1 MSWATHEL
9 ENYFIVKHTKTKAS
23 FLFIALGAFAPDLLT
38 KGFVYGFK
46 IGNFGFRNSDP
57 IKFHRGWPG
66 AGFTHSIL
74 FGFLI
79 AALILRFTRERG
91 WALGFLIGHLAH
103 VFTDINDTAGTM
115 LMFPFSTVQV
125 TTGMWKHAAYLGRYG
140 DAAAY
145 YSSLGGVWDTFWL
158 CVVVIFARNTLTT
171 RFFNDVVVPGDPRPW
186 TWLQRRFGFDERALM
201 AVYRGW
207 FFYGA
212 CRIVSWSLY
221 ARFRSGQDL
230 DLTWGGPRDIA
241 RRDLYTGS
249 WARAATSVA
258 FGTVLVAITGVLS
271 WRFVLKRW
279 WREGRDSP
287 GVNRVGLLAVPDQG
301 LGGGSNPGIGKPG
314 TCE

>member
-9 ENYFIVKHTKTKAS
+9 ENYFIVKHTKTKAA

-46 IGNFGFRNSDP
+46 IGDFGFSNSDP

-66 AGFTHSIL
+66 AGFSHSIL
-74 FGFLI
+74 FGVII
-79 AALILRFTRERG
+79 AAFILRFTRERG

-125 TTGMWKHAAYLGRYG
+125 TTGMWKHAAYKGRYG

-158 CVVVIFARNTLTT
+158 VLVVVFARNTLTK
-171 RFFNDVVVPGDPRPW
+171 RFFRDVVVPGDPRSW
-186 TWLQRRFGFDERALM
+186 GWLQRRFRLDERALV
-201 AVYRGW
+201 AIYRGW
-207 FFYGA
+207 IFYGA
-212 CRIVSWSLY
+212 CRIAAWSLF
-221 ARFRSGQDL
+221 ARFRSSQGL

-241 RRDLYTGS
+241 RRDLYGGS
-249 WARAATSVA
+249 WVRATASVA
-258 FGTVLVAITGVLS
+258 IGTILVAVTLILS
-271 WRFVLKRW
+271 WRLILKRW
-279 WREGRDSP
+279 WQEGRDP
-287 GVNRVGLLAVPDQG
+287 APRQFA
-301 LGGGSNPGIGKPG
+301 
-314 TCE
+314 